1 MTTYAVINRATGAEV
16 YRYQH
21 TEAVPWQ
28 GMGFDEF
35 DHVALPDEPPPDAP
49 PSPEPVRL
57 TKLEFRDRF
66 TVQEKVGIEF
76 ASLDAPAAP
85 LEDRLR
91 SAQLRVFM
99 DDIANATPDPDGRAI
114 NLGDPRTIAAVQML
128 EGAGL
133 IAPGRAAE
141 ILGGA

>member
-28 GMGFDEF
+28 GMEF
-35 DHVALPDEPPPDAP
+35 ATHDHVALPDDPPPDAP
-49 PSPEPVRL
+49 PVPAFVWTRL
-57 TKLEFRDRF
+57 EYLRRF
-66 TVQEKVGIEF
+66 TGTERVTIRAAAA
-76 ASLDAPAAP
+76 ASPVLADYLHLLDLA
-85 LEDRLR
+85 EEVR
-91 SAQLRVFM
+91 S
-99 DDIANATPDPDGRAI
+99 DDPD
-114 NLGDPRTIAAVQML
+114 TIAAVQML